1 MLEQV
6 QLVVTWGPPFG
17 QTDRLTRLKTLPSP
31 LHHVCQI

>member
-17 QTDRLTRLKTLPSP
+17 QTDRLTRLKTL
-31 LHHVCQI
+31 LL